1 MVELKTGF
9 SENFNS
15 NVECV
20 NLRMETEIVE
30 ERVHG
35 CNFVNNLSTIE
46 PNKTENEALI
56 LAFDKENKP
65 GNRSTHP
72 YFIWTKDIQRLDN
85 SFNNP
90 LLTQLRNTI
99 PNTDW
104 IRDFGGDAL
113 NPLGLSHWHSSSL
126 QIYPFLISSSFFSLI
141 FGFISFKT

>member
-9 SENFNS
+9 SEDFNS
-15 NVECV
+15 NVEGI

-30 ERVHG
+30 ERIHG
-35 CNFVNNLSTIE
+35 CYFVNDLSTIE

-65 GNRSTHP
+65 GNRSTHTHP
-72 YFIWTKDIQRLDN
+72 YFIWTKDIQRLETEN

-90 LLTQLRNTI
+90 LPTQLRNTI

-113 NPLGLSHWHSSSL
+113 NPLGLSNWQTSN
-126 QIYPFLISSSFFSLI
+126 
-141 FGFISFKT
+141 